1 MAEIR
6 PAAVAG
12 RFYAADPEELRRDV
26 ERHLAAARGPSRPP
40 PPPKALIVPHA
51 GYVYSGPVAAAA
63 YARLAPMRDTLER
76 VVLLGPSHRLWFEGL
91 AVPSVEAFRTP
102 LGTVPL
108 DREWLARVRDLPQ
121 VVVLDAAHAQEHSLE
136 VQLPFLQCVLGSFT
150 LAPFAVGDASARQ
163 VAQVLERLWGG
174 PETLIV
180 ISSDLSHYLDYESAR
195 RIDAD
200 TARCIEALRPD
211 ELDPERACGY
221 LPIAGLLLAARRR
234 ALRVEPLDLRS
245 SGDTAGGRD
254 QVVGYGAWAVA

>member
-1 MAEIR
+1 MAETR

-12 RFYAADPEELRRDV
+12 RFYPADPEQLRLDV
-26 ERHLAAARGPSRPP
+26 ERYLAGARGPAPP
-40 PPPKALIVPHA
+40 PPLPKALIVPHA

-63 YARLAPMRDTLER
+63 YAQVARERDAIER

-102 LGTVPL
+102 LGTLPL

-150 LAPFAVGDASARQ
+150 LAPLAVGDATALQ
-163 VAQVLERLWGG
+163 VAEVLERLWGG

-200 TARCIEALRPD
+200 TARSIEALRA
-211 ELDPERACGY
+211 ERLDAERACGY
-221 LPIAGLLLAARRR
+221 LPVSGLLLAARRR
-234 ALRVEPLDLRS
+234 AMHVQPLDLRS

-254 QVVGYGAWAVA
+254 QVVGYGAWSVA